1 MIEGHEEQEG
11 DDTNDPLNTTRLD
24 LAKVAIVATRLAYI
38 RVKASKR
45 AVLSSVS

>member
-1 MIEGHEEQEG
+1 MKNRKATTPMI
-11 DDTNDPLNTTRLD
+11 TLNTTRLD

-38 RVKASKR
+38 CVKASKR